1 MSFCDGVVAPRA
13 IDMSFPLSIRFSVT
27 CERGVEILQE
37 VSRYLMP
44 VIEMEFIR
52 YTNRSGAG
60 LLFKFPTEKEIELVP
75 IVILLVSIVSLVFI
89 NHTTVELYLSD
100 ELETGTSVELLSA
113 ATKEPFLL
121 RKISETWKPIP
132 SIPVSYTG
140 LPRYRYA
147 CYNRRIDADNVF
159 IIRRFSTSK
168 VFYSVNTK
176 LMNM

>member
-1 MSFCDGVVAPRA
+1 
-13 IDMSFPLSIRFSVT
+13 MSFPLSIRFSVT

-44 VIEMEFIR
+44 VIEMEVIR

-140 LPRYRYA
+140 FTLDTGDA

>member
-1 MSFCDGVVAPRA
+1 
-13 IDMSFPLSIRFSVT
+13 
-27 CERGVEILQE
+27 
-37 VSRYLMP
+37 MP

-100 ELETGTSVELLSA
+100 ELETAHPLNYFQPRLKSHFYCVNIGDL
-113 ATKEPFLL
+113 
-121 RKISETWKPIP
+121 ETNTINTCF
-132 SIPVSYTG
+132 IYRFTLDTG
-140 LPRYRYA
+140 DA
-147 CYNRRIDADNVF
+147 CYNRRTTLITYLSLGALVQV
-159 IIRRFSTSK
+159 K
-168 VFYSVNTK
+168 FYSVNTK

>member
-140 LPRYRYA
+140 LPRIPVRLLQQA
-147 CYNRRIDADNVF
+147 HRR
-159 IIRRFSTSK
+159 
-168 VFYSVNTK
+168 
-176 LMNM
+176 